1 MTRIQPFPAPFA
13 EKARAALPRPAG
25 TAVFVLTHEARSAL
39 CGRFGLEDSQLDR
52 ALGLLGAA
60 RVEDPDV
67 PHGPIEADAAE
78 LLARLAEGRLPWFI
92 HACPRWRRDVLR
104 RYPQLSAFFSPARP
118 APCPARVAVVGCA
131 ARKAALAREGWTEAL
146 TVREAALRLIRGGFA
161 HGARHAVCTRRPRMA
176 GARLFAGGPSGGRG
190 LQAPSVLCAG
200 APLRRRGNGP
210 FLFAGPRCARRAR
223 TRSRSDGTL
232 AGVLRSP
239 CVALAGD
246 RGPGVCRRMRSWV
259 VTMRPS
265 FLHMSVLRE
274 RMLKKD
280 FR

>member
-1 MTRIQPFPAPFA
+1 MTRIQPFPAPCA

-104 RYPQLSAFFSPARP
+104 RFPQLSAFFSPARP
-118 APCPARVAVVGCA
+118 AP
-131 ARKAALAREGWTEAL
+131 
-146 TVREAALRLIRGGFA
+146 
-161 HGARHAVCTRRPRMA
+161 
-176 GARLFAGGPSGGRG
+176 
-190 LQAPSVLCAG
+190 
-200 APLRRRGNGP
+200 
-210 FLFAGPRCARRAR
+210 
-223 TRSRSDGTL
+223 
-232 AGVLRSP
+232 
-239 CVALAGD
+239 
-246 RGPGVCRRMRSWV
+246 
-259 VTMRPS
+259 
-265 FLHMSVLRE
+265 
-274 RMLKKD
+274 
-280 FR
+280 

>member
-1 MTRIQPFPAPFA
+1 MTRIQPFPAPCA

-104 RYPQLSAFFSPARP
+104 RYPQLSALFSPVFLRADRLAGGDCKPLPSFVPERRFAGVETARFSLLGRDVRV
-118 APCPARVAVVGCA
+118 ARVRGA
-131 ARKAALAREGWTEAL
+131 AQMERLLGSFGPHALPWQVIEVL
-146 TVREAALRLIRGGFA
+146 
-161 HGARHAVCTRRPRMA
+161 VC
-176 GARLFAGGPSGGRG
+176 AGG
-190 LQAPSVLCAG
+190 C
-200 APLRRRGNGP
+200 
-210 FLFAGPRCARRAR
+210 
-223 TRSRSDGTL
+223 
-232 AGVLRSP
+232 
-239 CVALAGD
+239 D
-246 RGPGVCRRMRSWV
+246 RG
-259 VTMRPS
+259 
-265 FLHMSVLRE
+265 
-274 RMLKKD
+274 
-280 FR
+280 

>member
-1 MTRIQPFPAPFA
+1 MTRIQPFPAPCA

-78 LLARLAEGRLPWFI
+78 LLAVLPRAVCPGSSMPA
-92 HACPRWRRDVLR
+92 HAGRRDVLR
-104 RYPQLSAFFSPARP
+104 RYPQLSALFSPARP

-146 TVREAALRLIRGGFA
+146 TVREAALRLIRA
-161 HGARHAVCTRRPRMA
+161 ACARCAACRVHPAAQDGWSASFCGRTVWRAGTASPFRPLCRSA
-176 GARLFAGGPSGGRG
+176 AS
-190 LQAPSVLCAG
+190 QAWK
-200 APLRRRGNGP
+200 RP

-232 AGVLRSP
+232 AGVLRVP
-239 CVALAGD
+239 MRC
-246 RGPGVCRRMRSWV
+246 PGR
-259 VTMRPS
+259 
-265 FLHMSVLRE
+265 
-274 RMLKKD
+274 
-280 FR
+280 

>member
-1 MTRIQPFPAPFA
+1 MTRIQPFPVPCA

-25 TAVFVLTHEARSAL
+25 TAVFMLTHEARSAL
-39 CGRFGLEDSQLDR
+39 CGRFGLEDS
-52 ALGLLGAA
+52 
-60 RVEDPDV
+60 
-67 PHGPIEADAAE
+67 
-78 LLARLAEGRLPWFI
+78 
-92 HACPRWRRDVLR
+92 
-104 RYPQLSAFFSPARP
+104 RP
-118 APCPARVAVVGCA
+118 AFDPGRRAP
-131 ARKAALAREGWTEAL
+131 
-146 TVREAALRLIRGGFA
+146 
-161 HGARHAVCTRRPRMA
+161 GARHAVCTRRPRMA

-190 LQAPSVLCAG
+190 LRAPSVLCAG

-223 TRSRSDGTL
+223 TRSRSDGPL
-232 AGVLRSP
+232 AGLLRSP

-274 RMLKKD
+274 RMLEKD

>member
-1 MTRIQPFPAPFA
+1 MTRIQPFPAPCA

-104 RYPQLSAFFSPARP
+104 RFPQLSAFFSPARP

-146 TVREAALRLIRGGFA
+146 TVREAALRLIRGGVRPVRGMAQDGWSASFCGRTVWRA
-161 HGARHAVCTRRPRMA
+161 GTARPFRPLCRSAASQAWKRPVSLCWAAMCA
-176 GARLFAGGPSGGRG
+176 SRAYAEPLRWNACWGPSVPMRCPGR
-190 LQAPSVLCAG
+190 
-200 APLRRRGNGP
+200 
-210 FLFAGPRCARRAR
+210 
-223 TRSRSDGTL
+223 
-232 AGVLRSP
+232 
-239 CVALAGD
+239 
-246 RGPGVCRRMRSWV
+246 
-259 VTMRPS
+259 
-265 FLHMSVLRE
+265 
-274 RMLKKD
+274 
-280 FR
+280 

>member
-1 MTRIQPFPAPFA
+1 MTRIQPFPVPCA

-25 TAVFVLTHEARSAL
+25 TAVFMLTHEARSAL

-104 RYPQLSAFFSPARP
+104 RFPQLSAFFSPARP

-146 TVREAALRLIRGGFA
+146 TVREAALRLIRGG
-161 HGARHAVCTRRPRMA
+161 VRPVRGMPCA
-176 GARLFAGGPSGGRG
+176 PGGPGWLERV
-190 LQAPSVLCAG
+190 LDRKSV
-200 APLRRRGNGP
+200 
-210 FLFAGPRCARRAR
+210 
-223 TRSRSDGTL
+223 
-232 AGVLRSP
+232 V
-239 CVALAGD
+239 
-246 RGPGVCRRMRSWV
+246 
-259 VTMRPS
+259 
-265 FLHMSVLRE
+265 
-274 RMLKKD
+274 
-280 FR
+280 

>member
-1 MTRIQPFPAPFA
+1 MTRIQPFPVPCA

-25 TAVFVLTHEARSAL
+25 TAVFMLTHEARSAL

-78 LLARLAEGRLPWFI
+78 LLARLAEDRLPWFI

-104 RYPQLSAFFSPARP
+104 RYPQLSNFFSPARP

-146 TVREAALRLIRGGFA
+146 TVREAALRLIRGG
-161 HGARHAVCTRRPRMA
+161 VRPVRGMPCA
-176 GARLFAGGPSGGRG
+176 PGGPGWLERVFLRADRPVCRSAAS
-190 LQAPSVLCAG
+190 QAWKRPVSLCWAAMCASRAYAEPLRWNACWGPSV
-200 APLRRRGNGP
+200 PM
-210 FLFAGPRCARRAR
+210 RC
-223 TRSRSDGTL
+223 
-232 AGVLRSP
+232 
-239 CVALAGD
+239 
-246 RGPGVCRRMRSWV
+246 PGR
-259 VTMRPS
+259 
-265 FLHMSVLRE
+265 
-274 RMLKKD
+274 
-280 FR
+280 

>member
-1 MTRIQPFPAPFA
+1 M
-13 EKARAALPRPAG
+13 
-25 TAVFVLTHEARSAL
+25 LTHEARSAL

-104 RYPQLSAFFSPARP
+104 RFPQLSAFFSPARP

-146 TVREAALRLIRGGFA
+146 TVREAALRLIRGG
-161 HGARHAVCTRRPRMA
+161 VRPVRGMPCVPGGPGWLSA
-176 GARLFAGGPSGGRG
+176 SFFAGGPSGRRG
-190 LQAPSVLCAG
+190 LHTPSVLCAG
-200 APLRRRGNGP
+200 APLRRSGNGP
-210 FLFAGPRCARRAR
+210 FLFAGPRCVRRAR

-274 RMLKKD
+274 RMLEKD

>member
-1 MTRIQPFPAPFA
+1 MTRIQPFPAPCA

-25 TAVFVLTHEARSAL
+25 TAVFVLTHVARSAL

-104 RYPQLSAFFSPARP
+104 RYPQLSALFSPARP

-146 TVREAALRLIRGGFA
+146 TVREAALRLIRGGMRPVRGMPCAPGGPGWLERVFLRA
-161 HGARHAVCTRRPRMA
+161 DRLAGGDCKPLPSFVPERR
-176 GARLFAGGPSGGRG
+176 FAGVETARFSLLGRDVRVARVRGAAQMERLLGSFGPHA
-190 LQAPSVLCAG
+190 LPWQVIEVLVCAG
-200 APLRRRGNGP
+200 G
-210 FLFAGPRCARRAR
+210 C
-223 TRSRSDGTL
+223 
-232 AGVLRSP
+232 
-239 CVALAGD
+239 D
-246 RGPGVCRRMRSWV
+246 RG
-259 VTMRPS
+259 
-265 FLHMSVLRE
+265 
-274 RMLKKD
+274 
-280 FR
+280 